1 MPIKVEGQIN
11 LHLADGCI
19 LGALGRGTLNTA
31 LSLSLS
37 LDFQNIQYEDD
48 WKTVRHRPVI
58 FQRFLTAKPFQFQHR
73 RRILSFPTIMS
84 AHTHTHTHIH
94 ARTKIGKVPP
104 VWDQTSEDTRLVLSC
119 SAAVAGTPWCTW
131 LRYCAKAGRSRVR
144 FQMKSLEFFSDI
156 ILPAAL
162 RPVGRFRLQQK

>member
-58 FQRFLTAKPFQFQHR
+58 FQRFLTAKPF
-73 RRILSFPTIMS
+73 
-84 AHTHTHTHIH
+84 
-94 ARTKIGKVPP
+94 
-104 VWDQTSEDTRLVLSC
+104 
-119 SAAVAGTPWCTW
+119 
-131 LRYCAKAGRSRVR
+131 
-144 FQMKSLEFFSDI
+144 
-156 ILPAAL
+156 
-162 RPVGRFRLQQK
+162 